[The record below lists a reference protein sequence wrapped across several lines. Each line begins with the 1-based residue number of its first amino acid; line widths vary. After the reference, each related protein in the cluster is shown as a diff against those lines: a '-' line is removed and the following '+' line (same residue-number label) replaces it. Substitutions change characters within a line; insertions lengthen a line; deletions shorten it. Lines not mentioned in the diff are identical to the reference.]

1 MILDD
6 DTAAA
11 LLSQLGN
18 PTRLKII
25 RALVRAGKSGMPVGE
40 IQRLLE
46 VPNSTLSHHLSHLR
60 QVGLIGQQ
68 RESTVL
74 RCRVEFG
81 VIDRIVDADDRVY
94 YQGRTVPIQQVTS
107 PATSREVIKL
117 MQATVRSGTA
127 RKPFKGYRR
136 DKVLSR
142 LRIGG
147 KTGSINSRS
156 DGTRFDWFVGFA
168 EEKNGAGKI
177 AVSIVVAH
185 EKFIGRRAGEYA
197 RMAIT
202 RYFREYFAR
211 MKVKSTAVGKS

>member
-81 VIDRIVDADDRVY
+81 VIDRIVDFLTHECCVAEDQYNAGVQID
-94 YQGRTVPIQQVTS
+94 
-107 PATSREVIKL
+107 AT
-117 MQATVRSGTA
+117 
-127 RKPFKGYRR
+127 PP
-136 DKVLSR
+136 
-142 LRIGG
+142 
-147 KTGSINSRS
+147 
-156 DGTRFDWFVGFA
+156 DG
-168 EEKNGAGKI
+168 N
-177 AVSIVVAH
+177 
-185 EKFIGRRAGEYA
+185 
-197 RMAIT
+197 
-202 RYFREYFAR
+202 
-211 MKVKSTAVGKS
+211 